1 MSPHSHPSM
10 LPHNYP
16 SMPPQPICLCKYC
29 IYSTIYALYVVAHY
43 LHITYLGY
51 LHHPPPSIIHSS
63 MLRNLIP
70 PDLHPHHSRRMN
82 EHRSTRRNQR
92 SNQMNRNRR
101 DYRRIRQYQEYH
113 QAFVSQ
119 LGHEPLRQDDGGGVI
134 APNYPELIYL
144 YENTV
149 IIDISV
155 YCIEDK
161 SQENKGQAEGG
172 GVMTPKMAPLL
183 IYLSPQHLF

>member
-1 MSPHSHPSM
+1 MWGENIQKIHEGCFLYSQKTNPYYPYTSMSPHSHPSM

-51 LHHPPPSIIHSS
+51 LHHPLPSIIHSS

-82 EHRSTRRNQR
+82 EHRGTRRNQR
-92 SNQMNRNRR
+92 SNPMNRNRR
-101 DYRRIRQYQEYH
+101 DYSIIR
-113 QAFVSQ
+113 
-119 LGHEPLRQDDGGGVI
+119 
-134 APNYPELIYL
+134 
-144 YENTV
+144 
-149 IIDISV
+149 
-155 YCIEDK
+155 
-161 SQENKGQAEGG
+161 
-172 GVMTPKMAPLL
+172 
-183 IYLSPQHLF
+183 